1 MELKASPE
9 NVFEWF
15 ALRLNLV
22 PLPLLHG
29 QIFPVISKAVLSAAD
44 KGVFHAVEA
53 GSETVEAIAAACG
66 LQPVPTRQLLD
77 VLASCGYL
85 NFKNNRYRLSLMAG
99 KWVGSLSASDLSDL
113 LIYNN
118 RVVWKWM
125 DHLDSYLETGKGI
138 DYHKSFGD
146 EEWGLYQKAMRAVA
160 VSEVKE
166 FSRKCPVPGT
176 ARRMLDIGGAHGLH
190 VKALRERYPG
200 LRAEI
205 LDLPGALEAQQRYAE
220 DDNITFIPG
229 DVRET
234 DLGIDQY
241 DLVLMSSLAHHFSSE
256 ENRQIAVKVA
266 LALKP
271 GGFYVINEF
280 INPEA
285 TGSGAGL
292 VGSSSSLFFG
302 LTSASGT
309 WTIGETQEWQKAAG
323 LKPLKVKGYRAI
335 PGRFLIAARKD

>member
-9 NVFEWF
+9 NIFEWF

-29 QIFPVISKAVLSAAD
+29 QMFPVISKAVLLAAD

-53 GSETVEAIAAACG
+53 GSETVEAVAAACG
-66 LQPVPTRQLLD
+66 LQPVPTHQLLD

-85 NFKNNRYRLSLMAG
+85 SFNDNRYRLSPMAG
-99 KWVGSLSASDLSDL
+99 KWVGSMSSSDLSDL

-125 DHLDSYLETGKGI
+125 DHLENYLETGEGI

-146 EEWGLYQKAMRAVA
+146 EEWRLYQRAMRAVA

-166 FSRKCPVPGT
+166 FARKCPVPGD

-190 VKALRERYPG
+190 VKALRQRYPG
-200 LRAEI
+200 LKTEI
-205 LDLPGALEAQQRYAE
+205 LDLPGALEARQSPAE
-220 DDNITFIPG
+220 DDDITLIPG
-229 DVRET
+229 DVREA
-234 DLGIDQY
+234 DLGTDRY

-256 ENRQIAVKVA
+256 ENRQIAAKVA
-266 LALKP
+266 SALKS

-280 INPEA
+280 TNPED
-285 TGSGAGL
+285 TGSGL

-309 WTIGETQEWQKAAG
+309 WTISETQEWQKAAG
-323 LKPLKVKGYRAI
+323 LKPLKAKGYTAI
-335 PGRFLIAARKD
+335 PGRFMMAAKKL